1 MPKKHIGGL
10 TVKKLTRKH
19 QTTNASTALKQKS
32 LSYVFSLLR
41 ITLQTCLISAR
52 FIFILFVVFATIFA
66 FPTAKYAGLVNYA
79 YANTKKADLSDKTST
94 RQNKKQS
101 TYENP
106 HSKGIEI
113 DITQA
118 TPVVTDKS
126 GYHLTATL
134 KAVKTALPEGTLQ
147 LSINSN
153 YTFVSRTDVQNWSQ
167 EESLIPTPQIL
178 DSVKTPS
185 LASGHT
191 CTLSFNIPADKQEL
205 RSILNWGPKP
215 LKITYFSQNYSK
227 YKSIHSF
234 LTRANIGMHS
244 ASLPAMKLTAL
255 MPILI
260 RTQND
265 LRNFK
270 TNNIQPSDHLET
282 LLRADKD
289 SIHNIIGKADLAN
302 KHSKLQTIADL
313 STIQA
318 SHLTLKP
325 SAYMQQSGFDISAY
339 ADDNNDDLYK
349 SAGITKEKWSA
360 KNSQSQKN
368 ITKANNSKQTDSANH
383 NLNKA
388 YAWQTYGKWTIH
400 ALEQAKRN
408 GYETVIATDE
418 FDNNASQ
425 FAVRNGIYDIDTP
438 AGNVRVLSP
447 QSVLTLL
454 ANGKPTSDNATSER
468 TQAGRI
474 NRLVAQS
481 AFYQMEQPYVDRHIL
496 ITFSNNA
503 SNSNIDAV
511 MNALEQSPWL
521 SLSDLQTMANTKQNA
536 LPDWKKNSIM
546 REISRNSSISANITK
561 TRRSCLNDLSHSR
574 KDVLRFTKN
583 ILDYSAAKHPHNT
596 EGDAQAL
603 AKQTAKTKKLIN
615 IKDLEKYLLRLYD
628 DISLHE
634 FTNNTIEQQNSAKT
648 TAHSKKNNKSCISKN
663 TAKTFANT
671 LMNGI
676 RIIPPHDITAVS
688 ETASMPITISNT
700 YSYPV
705 QVYLSANTH
714 AMEIVTRRKTL
725 VKIPANSETQVTL
738 PLRITTSI
746 HTKATFVLEDNQH
759 RVFAKE
765 QSTLITS
772 TLQISDKS
780 GTIIIVF
787 AFILGLLGLWRQFH
801 RKKDPDE

>member
-19 QTTNASTALKQKS
+19 QTTNASTVLKQKA

-41 ITLQTCLISAR
+41 ITLHTCLISAR

-66 FPTAKYAGLVNYA
+66 FPTAKYAGLANYA

-215 LKITYFSQNYSK
+215 LKITYFSQDYSK

-244 ASLPAMKLTAL
+244 ANLPAMKLTAL

-270 TNNIQPSDHLET
+270 ANNIQPSDHLET

-368 ITKANNSKQTDSANH
+368 ITKANNSKQTDSTNH

-438 AGNVRVLSP
+438 AGNV
-447 QSVLTLL
+447 
-454 ANGKPTSDNATSER
+454 
-468 TQAGRI
+468 
-474 NRLVAQS
+474 
-481 AFYQMEQPYVDRHIL
+481 
-496 ITFSNNA
+496 
-503 SNSNIDAV
+503 
-511 MNALEQSPWL
+511 L
-521 SLSDLQTMANTKQNA
+521 SL
-536 LPDWKKNSIM
+536 
-546 REISRNSSISANITK
+546 
-561 TRRSCLNDLSHSR
+561 
-574 KDVLRFTKN
+574 
-583 ILDYSAAKHPHNT
+583 
-596 EGDAQAL
+596 
-603 AKQTAKTKKLIN
+603 
-615 IKDLEKYLLRLYD
+615 
-628 DISLHE
+628 
-634 FTNNTIEQQNSAKT
+634 
-648 TAHSKKNNKSCISKN
+648 
-663 TAKTFANT
+663 
-671 LMNGI
+671 
-676 RIIPPHDITAVS
+676 
-688 ETASMPITISNT
+688 
-700 YSYPV
+700 
-705 QVYLSANTH
+705 
-714 AMEIVTRRKTL
+714 
-725 VKIPANSETQVTL
+725 
-738 PLRITTSI
+738 I
-746 HTKATFVLEDNQH
+746 H
-759 RVFAKE
+759 
-765 QSTLITS
+765 I
-772 TLQISDKS
+772 
-780 GTIIIVF
+780 
-787 AFILGLLGLWRQFH
+787 
-801 RKKDPDE
+801 